1 MSARRLSGSEGGV
14 AFLEVLVAA
23 GLFSIVMLVLP
34 SMLLSVTR
42 TNFQARD
49 MTAAMSLAQSKLEE
63 LRAQSYAAL
72 AAGSDTTAIGSRGS
86 STESIT
92 PYTRRWAVVT
102 GPVTGTKE
110 IEIKIEWKHQGVR
123 TIELRTMVWE

>member
-1 MSARRLSGSEGGV
+1 MSERRRGYSEVGV

-23 GLFSIVMLVLP
+23 GLFSIVLLVLP

-63 LRAQSYAAL
+63 LRAQPYAGL
-72 AAGSDTTAIGSRGS
+72 AGGSDSTAIGATGS
-86 STESIT
+86 DDESVT
-92 PYTRRWAVVT
+92 PYTRKWTVVT
-102 GPVTGTKE
+102 GPVA
-110 IEIKIEWKHQGVR
+110 WMHQGAQK
-123 TIELRTMVWE
+123 IELRTIVWE

>member
-1 MSARRLSGSEGGV
+1 MSKHRRGGSEVGV

-23 GLFSIVMLVLP
+23 GLFSIVLLVLP

-63 LRAQSYAAL
+63 LRAQPYAGLSGGAD
-72 AAGSDTTAIGSRGS
+72 STAVGARGS
-86 STESIT
+86 SSESVT
-92 PYTRRWAVVT
+92 PYTRKWTVVT
-102 GPVTGTKE
+102 GPVSGTKE
-110 IEIKIEWKHQGVR
+110 ITIAVAWVHQGAQK
-123 TIELRTMVWE
+123 IELRTIVWE